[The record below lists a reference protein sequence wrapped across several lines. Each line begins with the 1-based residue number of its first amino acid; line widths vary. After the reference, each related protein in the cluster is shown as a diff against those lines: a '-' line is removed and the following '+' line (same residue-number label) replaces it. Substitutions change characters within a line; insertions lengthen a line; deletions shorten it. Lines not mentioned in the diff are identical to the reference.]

1 MKILVGYEKT
11 KEGKNALDIAI
22 KHAKAWDGKIFLAS
36 SLFGGVEMEKEELEK
51 AEKVL
56 LEAKEILAA
65 EGIECETHV
74 LVRGFEPGED
84 LVHFAKEKEVD
95 EIIIGVKSKS
105 KVGKL
110 LFGSNAQFVILN
122 APCPVVTVKK

>member
-1 MKILVGYEKT
+1 MKILVGYERT
-11 KEGKNALDIAI
+11 KEGKKALEMAI
-22 KHAKAWDGKIFLAS
+22 KHAKAWDGKIFLAT
-36 SLFGGVEMEKEELEK
+36 SLFGGVEMDKEELDK
-51 AEKVL
+51 AEGVL
-56 LEAKEILAA
+56 KEAKEILDA
-65 EGIECETHV
+65 EGIPCETHV

-84 LVHFAKEKEVD
+84 LVHFAKEKDAD

-110 LFGSNAQFVILN
+110 LFGSNAQYVILN

>member
-1 MKILVGYEKT
+1 MKILVGYERSR
-11 KEGKNALDIAI
+11 ESKNVMDIAI
-22 KHAKAWDGKIFLAS
+22 KHAKAWDGKIFLAT
-36 SLFGGVEMEKEELEK
+36 SLFGGVEMEKDELEK
-51 AEKVL
+51 AEKIL
-56 LEAKEILAA
+56 KEAKETLDA

-74 LVRGFEPGED
+74 LVRGLEPGED
-84 LVHFAKEKEVD
+84 LVNFAKEKEVD

-122 APCPVVTVKK
+122 APCPVMTVKK